1 VRLTRRVKRLEDAAP
16 RCDPR
21 VRYLAGEDHVPSAA
35 DRCRRCGGSHVLVI
49 EEEIV
54 ESPSRAEVET

>member
-1 VRLTRRVKRLEDAAP
+1 VRLIRRVKRLEDAVP

-21 VRYLAGEDHVPSAA
+21 VRYLVSENHVPSAA

-54 ESPSRAEVET
+54 ESPRRTEVDT